1 MGLREDLERFQK
13 IGEEKRMDL
22 SDFIQ
27 HGEMGRGDIK
37 IPIKVIEL
45 PEFEYDRLDQGGV
58 AQGEG
63 DVGEPVGE
71 PQPGEGDE
79 DADDAGEESG
89 EHGYYEMDPE
99 EFAEELDEE
108 LGLDLEPKGKQVK
121 EQKEGD
127 LVELARSGPDS
138 LLDFERMYKKGMKRS
153 LAMHVDEDY
162 MREVLKV
169 HGMGPQNAFEWARN
183 NNIPVSKAWIEQEYQ
198 SIHESELGQYASVED
213 IDIEMQKTPT
223 VADID
228 EVPLRREDKK
238 HKHPEITKE
247 YEKNVVVINIRD
259 VSGSMG
265 DSKRELVER
274 VFTPLDW
281 YLTGKYDNA
290 EFRYIAHDSEAWEV
304 DRDDFFGIKSGGGT
318 MISSAYE
325 LAQQILDEQYPW
337 REWNRY
343 VFAAGDGEN
352 WSTDTEENVIP
363 MMEEIDANLH
373 AYLETD
379 PQDSRWGNTGN
390 HADDLIDHFGEDH
403 DNVAVTSVQ
412 SEDDV
417 MNAIKEILST
427 EGSE

>member
-1 MGLREDLERFQK
+1 MGLREDLERFQQ

-22 SDFIQ
+22 SEFIQ
-27 HGEMGRGDIK
+27 HANMGNGDIK
-37 IPIKVIEL
+37 IPIKVIQL

-58 AQGEG
+58 AQGDG

-71 PQPGEGDE
+71 PQPGEGEGDDE
-79 DADDAGEESG
+79 AGEESG

-108 LGLDLEPKGKQVK
+108 LGLELDPKGKRVK
-121 EQKEGD
+121 EEKEGD

-153 LAMHVDEDY
+153 LAMHFDEDY

-169 HGMGPQNAFEWARN
+169 HGMGIQKAFEWARN
-183 NNIPVSKAWIEQEYQ
+183 NNIPVSKAWIEQEYK
-198 SIHESELGQYASVED
+198 SIRESELGQYSCVED
-213 IDIEMQKTPT
+213 IDLEMDKTPT
-223 VADID
+223 VADVD

-290 EFRYIAHDSEAWEV
+290 EFRYIAHDSDAWEV

-325 LAQQILDEQYPW
+325 LAQQMLDEQYPW

-352 WSTDTEENVIP
+352 WSKDTEEEVIP

-379 PQDSRWGNTGN
+379 PQDSGWGGTGS
-390 HADDLIDHFGEDH
+390 HANDLIDHFGDNHE
-403 DNVAVTSVQ
+403 NVAVTSVK
-412 SEDDV
+412 SENDV
-417 MNAIKEILST
+417 MDAIKEILST
-427 EGSE
+427 EESE